1 MATYR
6 QAVQPTIL
14 QRPQSSKTQRGRSE
28 YGDWQTN
35 MDLALAVCRMLKE
48 QGVRPKVIVEPTCG
62 KGNFII
68 AALQVFDSI
77 EDVYAIEI
85 HRPYI
90 EELNARLSKHLAG
103 NPGLKKINVNI
114 YNKNI
119 FDFNFSGIKDSIKG
133 REILVL
139 GNPPWVTNS
148 GLGTM
153 RSNNLPK
160 KSNFKNARGL
170 EAMTGKGNFDIA
182 EYICLQMI
190 DLLSGE
196 KAHLALL
203 MKNSVIKSI
212 VQNQR
217 QSRHRTSHI
226 SQYGID
232 AEKEF
237 GVSVAASLL
246 LMDFNGSVAERCQ
259 VSDFYTLK
267 PLYEYGWIN
276 DKFVA
281 DTALYQKFGGIDGL
295 SPLKWWSG
303 VKHDCAKVLELSSV
317 DGRFVNGL
325 GEPVD
330 IEDDMV
336 YPLVKS
342 SDIKGDIISSTR
354 KHIIMTQKSVS
365 DNTNYLKLS
374 HPKTYKYLS
383 EHSDYLDNRSSSIY
397 RGRPRFCLFGVGDYS
412 FKKYKVVVSGLYKS
426 PRFSLANMIGG
437 KPAMLDDTC
446 YSLGFDDFESAYVA
460 QSILNSGIVKDFI
473 RSLLFVDAKRVV
485 NKELLMRIDF
495 GKIVERVSC
504 EDLGIDR
511 KMWDGFVGLLR
522 SSSGP
527 VQYSLFNCRSK

>member
-170 EAMTGKGNFDIA
+170 EAMT
-182 EYICLQMI
+182 
-190 DLLSGE
+190 LL
-196 KAHLALL
+196 
-203 MKNSVIKSI
+203 N
-212 VQNQR
+212 
-217 QSRHRTSHI
+217 
-226 SQYGID
+226 
-232 AEKEF
+232 
-237 GVSVAASLL
+237 
-246 LMDFNGSVAERCQ
+246 
-259 VSDFYTLK
+259 
-267 PLYEYGWIN
+267 
-276 DKFVA
+276 
-281 DTALYQKFGGIDGL
+281 
-295 SPLKWWSG
+295 
-303 VKHDCAKVLELSSV
+303 
-317 DGRFVNGL
+317 
-325 GEPVD
+325 
-330 IEDDMV
+330 
-336 YPLVKS
+336 
-342 SDIKGDIISSTR
+342 
-354 KHIIMTQKSVS
+354 
-365 DNTNYLKLS
+365 
-374 HPKTYKYLS
+374 
-383 EHSDYLDNRSSSIY
+383 IY
-397 RGRPRFCLFGVGDYS
+397 AC
-412 FKKYKVVVSGLYKS
+412 K
-426 PRFSLANMIGG
+426 
-437 KPAMLDDTC
+437 
-446 YSLGFDDFESAYVA
+446 
-460 QSILNSGIVKDFI
+460 
-473 RSLLFVDAKRVV
+473 
-485 NKELLMRIDF
+485 
-495 GKIVERVSC
+495 
-504 EDLGIDR
+504 
-511 KMWDGFVGLLR
+511 
-522 SSSGP
+522 
-527 VQYSLFNCRSK
+527 